1 MWGNCIGEGLE
12 QLPKPLWLSQEDL
25 KTRSRG
31 HLWYLRV
38 ISPAGKRW
46 ISTGLQFCDTTW
58 AHFRSFMNDDGSEIW
73 SLSPKSRISSYRV
86 WSCEAS
92 STLDVFSN
100 PVLRCP
106 IQSALA
112 NNQML
117 TSNCYP
123 SDADPCL
130 GIYGAMNCLWQFLR
144 LSSKNVSAFC
154 FFFFN
159 ISCISEQPQSYV

>member
-1 MWGNCIGEGLE
+1 MWGNCIGEGLNNC
-12 QLPKPLWLSQEDL
+12 LNHCGSVKKIWKQEVEVTCD
-25 KTRSRG
+25 
-31 HLWYLRV
+31 LWYLRV
-38 ISPAGKRW
+38 ISPAGKHW

-144 LSSKNVSAFC
+144 LSSKIVSAFC
-154 FFFFN
+154 FFFF
-159 ISCISEQPQSYV
+159 